1 MLSPQAREALTGLEG
16 LVAPLASGGANFSAG
31 GGGGGSVA
39 AAGGAVASGAAVSHA
54 VLSVLGDLVAEIEI
68 STRYVSLEIS
78 EIEISSPERGASG
91 SGVSGGGAAMLL
103 RRSSGDIAP
112 VMMGTEVIAYIPV
125 MIGTEAH

>member
-1 MLSPQAREALTGLEG
+1 M
-16 LVAPLASGGANFSAG
+16 APLASGGANFSAAAA
-31 GGGGGSVA
+31 GGGSVA

-78 EIEISSPERGASG
+78 EIEISSPGGGASG

-103 RRSSGDIAP
+103 RRYSSDIAP
-112 VMMGTEVIAYIPV
+112 VMMGTEVIAYIACACTSYPL
-125 MIGTEAH
+125 

>member
-1 MLSPQAREALTGLEG
+1 M
-16 LVAPLASGGANFSAG
+16 VAPLAHGGANFSAAADA
-31 GGGGGSVA
+31 GGSVA

>member
-1 MLSPQAREALTGLEG
+1 MPRAH
-16 LVAPLASGGANFSAG
+16 GGSNFSAG
-31 GGGGGSVA
+31 GGGGGGGSGSVV

-68 STRYVSLEIS
+68 GTRYVSLETS
-78 EIEISSPERGASG
+78 EIEISSPGRGASG

-112 VMMGTEVIAYIPV
+112 IMMGTEVLA
-125 MIGTEAH
+125 